1 MRFRPYFILKYP
13 TSGDFILRRGENTS
27 LRAVVG
33 HRRSSPPRRDNCRPR
48 YLEAADS
55 FPPFERGS
63 TFTGLA
69 PFPCIG
75 PSVDRPL
82 FLLLLSISIP
92 TRFKICASPSPSLSR
107 FCVMH
112 RLSVVL
118 SFLLA
123 FVQAFEA
130 GVVVV
135 VFPT

>member
-33 HRRSSPPRRDNCRPR
+33 HRTSSPPRRDNCRPR
-48 YLEAADS
+48 YLEADS

-63 TFTGLA
+63 TFTGFA

-82 FLLLLSISIP
+82 FLLPLSISIP
-92 TRFKICASPSPSLSR
+92 TRFKICASPSRSLSR

-123 FVQAFEA
+123 FVQAFED